1 MYQTRQVPV
10 ASPLVGSPDPL
21 RLPLTVLLALPAYP
35 FHDPVDR
42 RFNLPAAVGRLLGDS
57 FGWER
62 ATRIL
67 APRLWTPD
75 WDAAA
80 LRQFVLT
87 PSLGDELP
95 LPGSLYHLDVE
106 SLRATA
112 FPGLEAST
120 YPIRIGVEP
129 PRYPVVHFVGN
140 LGWYRNDPTL
150 DLGAPIRP
158 ELRPGVLRDALV
170 EAETRLLI
178 LHIPP
183 YNASGAERLAQY
195 LVGGGVPAV
204 LVVQSPDLAT
214 ASAYFLN
221 LYANLIHSLLLPD
234 VARPTPEQER
244 AGLNAS
250 LVYGEGAES
259 VLQLNPYLDELHGR
273 VRRVR
278 ETLEQ
283 QRQQVSALHDT
294 QLRLLHRDQLE
305 ALAPRLRAVQDPLAT
320 LAGAVDFEENRL
332 TQVRWM
338 LHESQGAVPL
348 SESAEVVPAIERSVQ
363 ALAEQYPQL
372 VQELHTEAAR
382 APRVLNA
389 NFALPGSGRVLGP
402 REGLAPGRDYD
413 LLLDVGPRWTRIPSL
428 VVGHADFPEE
438 ALPPDRE
445 GYVVD
450 VVLVSEDFSPQIV
463 SGQIWVPRGV
473 GRSIPLVNGE
483 RADRPGP
490 LALRLTTPRFPDGSR
505 AASMLARARLCLYF
519 ENNLLQSARI
529 QVGVVRAPEVT
540 LEADNVVEVDYRLTG
555 GFQDVEARFARRAVR
570 FTPNEDSPGR
580 PVAVNL
586 TLNDDGAAGHRIVV
600 KRRLDSAAGPPSTS
614 APLPPSNCPT
624 QGWTPYDPAGVGP
637 LVERARDQLLQCF
650 YQKDSTGQVVRD
662 NRGDPV
668 VGLDPQTNG
677 KPREQFKWDL
687 VKLAELGSELFVK
700 AFTQVRLEDDR
711 CSQAQWAQNLLQVLS
726 SATLIQVARTS
737 AAQYVFP
744 WALIYEHPLIL
755 ANRASW
761 RFCPIVDREWSEA
774 GTRTSVELRAHC
786 PYADSPSIAP
796 GLPPYWHA
804 SDVICPYGFWGLKH
818 VIEEPPSL
826 SSGLGNAPNRVHAG
840 PSLCLAVG
848 ATADPDLVARI
859 QAHLDTIQQRRWA
872 QLVPP
877 SVADSWDTVTMM
889 LQAPEIAYF
898 LCHGEYDQE
907 QGRAYLSVGPRDNL
921 PARRIY
927 AEDLAA
933 WAVRPLPQGPDLA
946 AWRKRSPLVFING
959 CHTADLKPGQLL
971 SFVTTF
977 AALGAS
983 GVLGTEV
990 SVVLPVAIEVAES
1003 LFAKLAQPSPPPLG
1017 EALRQIRWELANK
1030 GNLLGLAYTL
1040 YGLADLAIVHDGG

>member
-106 SLRATA
+106 SLRATT

-332 TQVRWM
+332 TPVRWM

-483 RADRPGP
+483 RARPRSALPVLREQPAPVRAYSGRRRPRSGGHPGGGQRGRGGLPTDRRLPGRGGALRPSRSPLHPKRGQPGPPGRGQPDAQRRWRGRPPHCCQAPARLRRWPAEYLGAAAAQQLPNAGLDALRPGRGRP
-490 LALRLTTPRFPDGSR
+490 AGGAGARPAPAVFLSERQHRPGGARQPRRPRGRARSPDER
-505 AASMLARARLCLYF
+505 QAARAV
-519 ENNLLQSARI
+519 
-529 QVGVVRAPEVT
+529 QVGPG
-540 LEADNVVEVDYRLTG
+540 EAGRTG
-555 GFQDVEARFARRAVR
+555 QRAVR
-570 FTPNEDSPGR
+570 QGVHPGAARGR
-580 PVAVNL
+580 P
-586 TLNDDGAAGHRIVV
+586 
-600 KRRLDSAAGPPSTS
+600 
-614 APLPPSNCPT
+614 
-624 QGWTPYDPAGVGP
+624 
-637 LVERARDQLLQCF
+637 LQ
-650 YQKDSTGQVVRD
+650 
-662 NRGDPV
+662 
-668 VGLDPQTNG
+668 
-677 KPREQFKWDL
+677 
-687 VKLAELGSELFVK
+687 
-700 AFTQVRLEDDR
+700 
-711 CSQAQWAQNLLQVLS
+711 
-726 SATLIQVARTS
+726 
-737 AAQYVFP
+737 
-744 WALIYEHPLIL
+744 
-755 ANRASW
+755 
-761 RFCPIVDREWSEA
+761 
-774 GTRTSVELRAHC
+774 
-786 PYADSPSIAP
+786 P
-796 GLPPYWHA
+796 G
-804 SDVICPYGFWGLKH
+804 
-818 VIEEPPSL
+818 
-826 SSGLGNAPNRVHAG
+826 
-840 PSLCLAVG
+840 AVG
-848 ATADPDLVARI
+848 AEPAPGAVQRDADPGGPHQCRPVRVPLGADLRAPANLGQPGELALLPHRRPGVVGGGDA
-859 QAHLDTIQQRRWA
+859 DQRG
-872 QLVPP
+872 
-877 SVADSWDTVTMM
+877 
-889 LQAPEIAYF
+889 AP
-898 LCHGEYDQE
+898 C
-907 QGRAYLSVGPRDNL
+907 
-921 PARRIY
+921 
-927 AEDLAA
+927 
-933 WAVRPLPQGPDLA
+933 PLPLCRLA
-946 AWRKRSPLVFING
+946 VDRPWPAPVLARERR
-959 CHTADLKPGQLL
+959 HL
-971 SFVTTF
+971 S
-977 AALGAS
+977 
-983 GVLGTEV
+983 
-990 SVVLPVAIEVAES
+990 
-1003 LFAKLAQPSPPPLG
+1003 
-1017 EALRQIRWELANK
+1017 LR
-1030 GNLLGLAYTL
+1030 LLGPEARHQI
-1040 YGLADLAIVHDGG
+1040 GR